1 MFASVS
7 GSTMAFDS
15 VQVRFQKVKNFKSPF
30 ANTRVVPFVNSY
42 LDILKSVVDDITTEY
57 FWFFSNFCDLKTIDI
72 DYIPEQHESKQ
83 IHVWYNTHPLGGTN
97 KEGNVMLIPTQEL
110 KKQLHGLKYLRD
122 YKDINYHA
130 HDNLYQQLITKSAFK
145 LKDPYKALE
154 TSDSFYVWMHNKDLD
169 VSIIPDFYPSFW
181 EDVKLYTWGKTNDV
195 MLSPTDKGI
204 KQFYDINRSV
214 NYNLDYAVKPMDIV
228 FISYD
233 EPSAESRYNKLKAR
247 FPRAKWCKGVKGQ
260 TLAYITAANMSET
273 DYFFAVFPKNELAE
287 DFDFSFQPDRL
298 RNPCHYIF
306 DCYIQSIDLRYGW
319 GGVILYNKDLVY
331 KTTKPDLDFTMSQ
344 AHHSVPILSAI
355 SNCNETPLLAYRS
368 SFREVIKL
376 LQMKPTVESRYRL
389 KKWLALGKGD
399 NADWLHRG
407 AIDGKAHY
415 EMYKDDYSKLMYSYD
430 YEWIKDKLKSSYPTE
445 TWD

>member
-1 MFASVS
+1 
-7 GSTMAFDS
+7 MAFDS
-15 VQVRFQKVKNFKSPF
+15 VQVRFRDVKNHKSPF
-30 ANTRVVPFVNSY
+30 ANTRVVPFVGSY
-42 LDILKSVVDDITTEY
+42 LSILKAVVDDVKTEY
-57 FWFFSNFCDLKTIDI
+57 FWFFANFVNLENVDI
-72 DYIPEQHESKQ
+72 DYIPEQHEKAQ
-83 IHVWYNTHPLGGTN
+83 IHVWYNTHPAGGTN
-97 KEGNVMLIPTQEL
+97 KEGNVMLIPTHEL
-110 KKQLHGLKYLRD
+110 RRQISSLMYLRD
-122 YKDINYHA
+122 YKDINYHP
-130 HDNLYQQLITKSAFK
+130 HNNLYQQVITKTAFK
-145 LKDPYKALE
+145 LQDPYKAYE
-154 TSDSFYVWMHNKDLD
+154 TNPNFYSWLYNNDLD
-169 VSIIPDFYPSFW
+169 ISVIPDFYPSFW

-195 MLSPTDKGI
+195 MLVPRQKKL
-204 KQFYDINRSV
+204 KQFYDVKRSIH
-214 NYNLDYAVKPMDIV
+214 YDLDYKIKPMDIV

-233 EPSAESRYNKLKAR
+233 EPSAESRYKKLKSK
-247 FPRAKWCKGVKGQ
+247 FPRAKWCQGVRGQ
-260 TLAYITAANMSET
+260 TLAYITAANMSDT
-273 DYFFAVFPKNELAE
+273 DYFFAVFPKNELAD

-331 KTTKPDLDFTMSQ
+331 KTTKPNLDFTMSQ

-376 LQMKPTVESRYRL
+376 LQMKPTVESQYRL
-389 KKWLALGKGD
+389 KKWLTLGKGK
-399 NADWLHRG
+399 NKEWLHRG

-415 EMYKDDYSKLMYSYD
+415 QLYKNDYTKLMYSYD